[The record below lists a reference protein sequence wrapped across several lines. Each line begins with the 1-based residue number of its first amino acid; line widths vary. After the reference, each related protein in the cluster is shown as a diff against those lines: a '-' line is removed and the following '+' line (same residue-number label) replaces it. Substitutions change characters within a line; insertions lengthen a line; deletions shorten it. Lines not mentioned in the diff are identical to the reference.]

1 VASPSFS
8 QATASQAASVTLVFT
23 APFEVTTS
31 SLSPGTVD
39 VPYNQQLAADNGTGP
54 ITWQTDGGAL
64 PDGLHLLSTGLLSGT
79 PTAGGTFTFTAE
91 ATDSES
97 PPKTATAQLAITI
110 DPSPTTV
117 AASVSPASPSV
128 GTPVTFSAA
137 VTDAAG
143 NNAVGGTVQFLV
155 NGTDFGSPAA
165 LTNGKA
171 TSSSI
176 ATLPAGGH
184 TVEAEYSG
192 TGNYKSAMDTIQ
204 FTVAQADPANFEMSA
219 SPDSDAT
226 VATPVTLTA
235 TVSGVPGAAA
245 PTGTVSFT
253 LDGQP
258 ASCNPVTISGGQ
270 AQCSLGDLS
279 AGDHNFTAA
288 YNGDTNYKTA
298 TAGLFIYPV
307 AKLADSESISASPSA
322 PVVGDQ
328 VTFTASVTADGTPAG
343 DGQVQWLVDGS
354 DSGSPVQVAA
364 DGTATLGPISGL
376 SVGKHTIEADYFGSE
391 RDADINVQAD
401 ITVGQATPAVELSA
415 SPASNATVTTPVTLT
430 ATLVGIAGVAAPTG
444 SVTFTVDGQPAS
456 CGPVTISGSNAQ
468 CPLGDL
474 PAGSHDLGASYSG
487 DPNYVT
493 VIGSLTSYSVAKLAT
508 AETITPTVAGP
519 VFGQPVS
526 FTATVTTGGS
536 PVAAGSVQW
545 LVDGTASGSPVPV
558 GADGTASF
566 GPVSNLSVGTHAIEA
581 DYGGSG
587 QDAARTEQLEVV
599 VGMADTATTIKV
611 TGSALFA
618 TVTPVAPGAGVPT
631 GSVTFAAGGKTV
643 GTVKLPASGT
653 AKLAFKSPGAEKAS
667 AAYSGDASFAPSS
680 ASTATKNPKI
690 TAKITSAHPKTKFGW
705 YRSPV
710 TITFTCT
717 AGSSPLT
724 GPCPGPVTLSRSAA
738 AQLVSRTIHGQ
749 DGGIATVVV
758 SPVNIDQVPPQVKV
772 TGAKTGGTV
781 DAPGPA
787 KLACAATDKLS
798 GLSGQC
804 KLVISRTESALT
816 WTATATDKAGNSTT
830 STGKVHLIDYFVAG
844 ASRVAGRFVVTVGK
858 TYTVEAFILPA
869 TTAPK
874 YVFAVP
880 AGGKPHPVGPAM
892 TKIGPHL
899 WAIRIHITKAM
910 DKRFKHWTLGVRSGR
925 TLHTIP
931 ITLTR

>member
-1 VASPSFS
+1 M
-8 QATASQAASVTLVFT
+8 
-23 APFEVTTS
+23 
-31 SLSPGTVD
+31 
-39 VPYNQQLAADNGTGP
+39 
-54 ITWQTDGGAL
+54 TDIAN
-64 PDGLHLLSTGLLSGT
+64 
-79 PTAGGTFTFTAE
+79 
-91 ATDSES
+91 
-97 PPKTATAQLAITI
+97 
-110 DPSPTTV
+110 
-117 AASVSPASPSV
+117 
-128 GTPVTFSAA
+128 
-137 VTDAAG
+137 

-155 NGTDFGSPAA
+155 DGTDFGSPVA
-165 LTNGKA
+165 LTNGQA

-176 ATLPAGGH
+176 ATLSAGSH

-192 TGNYKSAMDTIQ
+192 TASYKSAADTSQ
-204 FTVAQADPANFEMSA
+204 FTVGQADPANFEMSA
-219 SPDSDAT
+219 SPDFGAT

-235 TVSGVPGAAA
+235 TITGVSGAAA

-253 LDGQP
+253 LDGHP

-270 AQCSLGDLS
+270 AQCDLGDLS
-279 AGDHNFTAA
+279 AGDHNFTAT

-307 AKLADSESISASPSA
+307 SKLTTSESISASPSA

-328 VTFTASVTADGTPAG
+328 VTFTATVTADGTPAS

-354 DSGSPVQVAA
+354 DSGSPVAVGS

-376 SVGKHTIEADYFGSE
+376 SVGQHTIEADYSGSQ
-391 RDADINVQAD
+391 RDADITVQTN

-430 ATLVGIAGVAAPTG
+430 ATLVGIAGVADPTG

-456 CGPVTISGSNAQ
+456 CGPVTISGSTAQ
-468 CPLGDL
+468 CSLGDL
-474 PAGSHDLGASYSG
+474 PAGSHDFGASYSG
-487 DPNYVT
+487 DTNYVT
-493 VIGSLTSYSVAKLAT
+493 ATGSVTGYAVSKLTT
-508 AETITPTVAGP
+508 AETITPTVTSP

-536 PVAAGSVQW
+536 PVSTGSVQW
-545 LVDGTASGSPVPV
+545 LVDGTPSGSPVPV

-566 GPVSNLSVGTHAIEA
+566 GPISSLSVGTHTIEA
-581 DYGGSG
+581 DYSG
-587 QDAARTEQLEVV
+587 TDQNAATTEQLDVV
-599 VGMADTATTIKV
+599 VGLAGTTTTIKV

-618 TVTPVAPGAGVPT
+618 TVTPVAPAPA
-631 GSVTFAAGGKTV
+631 SRPARSPSPSAARRSAPVT
-643 GTVKLPASGT
+643 LPASGT

-717 AGSSPLT
+717 AGSAPLT
-724 GPCPGPVTLSRSAA
+724 GPCPAPVTLSRSAA
-738 AQLVSRTIHGQ
+738 AQMVSRTIHGQ

-772 TGAKTGGTV
+772 TGAKNGGTV

-798 GLSGQC
+798 GLAGQC
-804 KLVISRTESALT
+804 KLVVSLTESTLT
-816 WTATATDKAGNSTT
+816 WTATATDKAGNTDDLD
-830 STGKVHLIDYFVAG
+830 GQGAPDRLLRRRNIPGGRPVRGDRRQDVH
-844 ASRVAGRFVVTVGK
+844 GRG
-858 TYTVEAFILPA
+858 L
-869 TTAPK
+869 
-874 YVFAVP
+874 
-880 AGGKPHPVGPAM
+880 HPVGHHR
-892 TKIGPHL
+892 TQ
-899 WAIRIHITKAM
+899 
-910 DKRFKHWTLGVRSGR
+910 VRVRGTGRRHAASGR
-925 TLHTIP
+925 PGHDQDRPAPVGDQDSHHQGHGQALQALDPRRPFRRDTAQDPDHPHALEDVDQSGGVPVTASACRSSAGP
-931 ITLTR
+931 GLWLWRRGCRPLRRPPRRGGPR